1 MRQQVTL
8 CALGVAIGV
17 GVIGKVNAHGYMDFP
32 KARQAIC
39 QEQGGFWWPKDGSK
53 IPNAACRA
61 AYLKS
66 EHVQFIQKHEF
77 AANTADFRNQ
87 AAVEANIPD
96 GTLCGAG
103 DSQKAG
109 MNIPSTQWQATEIK
123 PNANGKVKIRYRA
136 TTPHNPSFWQ
146 FYLTKPGTDF
156 KQKPLAWNDLELVQE
171 HGNIAFFMAPDGKR
185 YYEMEVAIPE
195 KFSGD
200 AILYSR
206 WQRDDV
212 VGEGFYNCSDVTIVR
227 GTEPTPTPDT
237 WFPVDYFV
245 KQGQEASA
253 GDTVWVRV
261 FNGNGNELIQERFD
275 VTSANET
282 HWQSQF
288 ALNLN
293 TQFADIVRIGVKDSS
308 GNIEFN
314 PEAVS
319 SNQVFLSD
327 KSYSYNLSVIS
338 KPKNTA
344 PTVHTPAPITIDEKQ
359 SKHLH
364 VHAFDDEQP
373 TLNFDWQ
380 LPSALSFT
388 GAGSTI
394 TITAPQV
401 EEDTRFD
408 GKVTV
413 SDGSLSKTVPLIV
426 NVKNIETDPGTPDKP
441 TGDTWV
447 PSKIYT
453 AGDTV
458 VYQGKTYR
466 AKWWV
471 RGQLPTSSHAW
482 ELVPSGDDS
491 DAGNTLWQSSKAYRG
506 GEIVTFNGVRY
517 QARWWTRNQQP
528 DQHSVWKKL

>member
-61 AYLKS
+61 AYVKS

-77 AANTADFRNQ
+77 ATNTADFHNQ

-103 DSQKAG
+103 DNQKAG
-109 MNIPSTQWQATEIK
+109 MNIPSKDWQKTEIT
-123 PNANGKVKIRYRA
+123 PNADGKVKIRYRA

-146 FYLTKPGTDF
+146 FYLTKPGVEF
-156 KQKPLAWNDLELVQE
+156 KQNSLAWRDLELVQE
-171 HGNIAFFMAPDGKR
+171 HGNIPFFMAPDGKR
-185 YYEMEVAIPE
+185 YYEMEIAIPD

-227 GTEPTPTPDT
+227 NTDPTPTPET
-237 WFPVDYFV
+237 WYPVGYFV
-245 KQGQEASA
+245 KQGQDAKA

-261 FNGNGNELIQERFD
+261 FNGNGNEIIQEKLD
-275 VTSANET
+275 ITDANVSRWQFLFASRLNEQYTET
-282 HWQSQF
+282 
-288 ALNLN
+288 
-293 TQFADIVRIGVKDSS
+293 VRIGVKDTQ
-308 GNIEFN
+308 GNIVFDPN
-314 PEAVS
+314 AIS
-319 SNQVFLSD
+319 SNQVFLSERAN
-327 KSYSYNLSVIS
+327 SYNLTVIS

-344 PTVHTPAPITIDEKQ
+344 PTVHTPAPITMDEGQ

-364 VHAFDDEQP
+364 VHAFDDEQSE
-373 TLNFDWQ
+373 LEFDWH
-380 LPSALSFT
+380 LPNALTFSGT
-388 GAGSTI
+388 GSTI

-401 EEDTRFD
+401 DADARFD

-413 SDGSLSKTVPLIV
+413 SDGSLSKTVPLII

-441 TGDTWV
+441 SDDTWE
-447 PSKIYT
+447 PSKVYT
-453 AGDTV
+453 AGDIV
-458 VYQGKTYR
+458 VYQGKSYR

-471 RGQLPTSSHAW
+471 RGQTPTSSNAW
-482 ELVPSGDDS
+482 ELVQNGDDT
-491 DAGNTLWQSSKAYRG
+491 DASAWQANKAYRG
-506 GEIVTFNGVRY
+506 GDIVTFNGTQY